1 MNDEP
6 RKDTPLSD
14 EERARALREQ
24 LKQVHAFDLA
34 FEMAVSLVSFGYQ
47 KLGLTAE
54 TRELRDL
61 ADARL
66 AIELLRAELDVLSRE
81 LGDARLGDLRATLA
95 HLQMSY
101 AQAVGAAEPQPP
113 AAAQAGSESPADE
126 DGAPV
131 TQKEQPSEKKQPAR
145 KKPAPAKAAASKQAA
160 AAKKAAASK
169 KAAAGKEAGGAARAA
184 RRKGSAGAK
193 DEPAT

>member
-6 RKDTPLSD
+6 RRDTPLSD

-54 TRELRDL
+54 TRDLRDL
-61 ADARL
+61 GDARL

-81 LGDARLGDLRATLA
+81 QGDARLGDLRATLA
-95 HLQMSY
+95 QLQLSY
-101 AQAVGAAEPQPP
+101 AQAVGAAEPQTP
-113 AAAQAGSESPADE
+113 AAGQAGSETPAE
-126 DGAPV
+126 EGGAPV
-131 TQKEQPSEKKQPAR
+131 THEEPPAVTKQPAR
-145 KKPAPAKAAASKQAA
+145 KKPAPAKAATG
-160 AAKKAAASK
+160 KKAATSK
-169 KAAAGKEAGGAARAA
+169 EQTPRKKPAAGKKPGGAARAA
-184 RRKGSAGAK
+184 RRTGSAGAK